1 MLRKWI
7 LPLSMLFMLSGCSQ
21 GLDHATQEINTTK
34 NLKEYATD
42 TVKDKATE
50 LIKHAAEEKFNGIAD
65 KVNAAAS
72 LAPTTK
78 PGDQSVQT
86 GAKGRFQAKVVKVID
101 GDTIKILLNEREETI
116 RLLLVD
122 TPETHHPKKPVEPFG
137 PEAAKFTTDLLT
149 GKTVELESDIGS
161 PRDKYGRLLL
171 YVFIGGKSVEGM
183 LLERGLARVA
193 YIHTQVKYL
202 DEFRKVQ
209 KQAQQKGLGI
219 WSIENYARE
228 DGYHPEVAK

>member
-7 LPLSMLFMLSGCSQ
+7 LPLSMLLVITGCSQ
-21 GLDHATQEINTTK
+21 GLDYAPQDTNNTK
-34 NLKEYATD
+34 SLKEYATD
-42 TVKDKATE
+42 TIKGKATE
-50 LIKHAAEEKFNGIAD
+50 LIKRAAEEKVNGISD
-65 KVNAAAS
+65 KVNAATS
-72 LAPTTK
+72 LISTTK
-78 PGDQSVQT
+78 PGDQTVQKD
-86 GAKGRFQAKVVKVID
+86 AKGRFQAKVVRVID
-101 GDTIKILLNEREETI
+101 GDTIKILLNGKEETI
-116 RLLLVD
+116 RFLLVD

-137 PEAAKFTTDLLT
+137 PEAAKFTTELLT
-149 GKTVELESDIGS
+149 GKTVGLETDIGS

-171 YVFIGGKSVEGM
+171 YVFIDGKSVEEM

-209 KQAQQKGLGI
+209 KQVQQKGLGI

-228 DGYHPEVAK
+228 DGYHPEVVK

>member
-1 MLRKWI
+1 MLRKWM
-7 LPLSMLFMLSGCSQ
+7 LPLSMLLIITGCSQ
-21 GLDHATQEINTTK
+21 GLNNAPQDISSTK

-42 TVKDKATE
+42 TVRDKATE
-50 LIKHAAEEKFNGIAD
+50 LIKHAAEEKVNGIAD
-65 KVNAAAS
+65 KVSAAAS
-72 LAPTTK
+72 LVSTTK

-86 GAKGRFQAKVVKVID
+86 DAKGRFQAKVVRVID
-101 GDTIKILLNEREETI
+101 GDTVKILLNGSEETI
-116 RLLLVD
+116 RFLLVD

-137 PEAAKFTTDLLT
+137 PEAAKFTTNLLT

-161 PRDKYGRLLL
+161 MRDKYGRLLL
-171 YVFIGGKSVEGM
+171 YVFLDGKSVQEM

-193 YIHTQVKYL
+193 YIHTQIKYL

-209 KQAQQKGLGI
+209 KHAQQKGLGI

-228 DGYHPEVAK
+228 DGYHPEIVK